1 MEVWKALPY
10 VGYSMFDFDA
20 RIPPGED
27 RAGRVLLGVYHHSTV
42 GSPSTKGRLGFVPDV
57 FDPAFKTTKK
67 TISGATSTMPK
78 KRRKA
83 LERKALERFSLRVY

>member
-1 MEVWKALPY
+1 MRAA
-10 VGYSMFDFDA
+10 SAD
-20 RIPPGED
+20 PPPLFSSYTSEGD
-27 RAGRVLLGVYHHSTV
+27 WIGMTHPISAG
-42 GSPSTKGRLGFVPDV
+42 DV
-57 FDPAFKTTKK
+57 FGPAFKTTKK